1 MLSLGDW
8 NFKRIFLRMY
18 FWLSTMVFKPT
29 SIFFNDWAALWV
41 LICMVHLIICYCRVV
56 YAFQSESIILH
67 SCLND
72 KEPIARIRRDI
83 WNLSASN
90 GIWTHN
96 DLVRKRTLNHLA
108 KLVSLAKWLSFRLQ
122 SKWLWVRVSH
132 IFAVVALSHLA
143 LIQLNSF
150 SRSSNL

>member
-8 NFKRIFLRMY
+8 NFKHIFLRMY
-18 FWLSTMVFKPT
+18 FWLSTMVFEPT
-29 SIFFNDWAALWV
+29 SIFLNDWAVLWV
-41 LICMVHLIICYCRVV
+41 LICMVHLIVCYCRVV
-56 YAFQSESIILH
+56 YAFQSESILH
-67 SCLND
+67 SCLNN
-72 KEPIARIRRDI
+72 KELLARNRHGI

-96 DLVRKRTLNHLA
+96 NLVCKRTLNHLA

-122 SKWLWVRVSH
+122 NKWLWVRISH
-132 IFAVVALSHLA
+132 IFAVEALSHLA